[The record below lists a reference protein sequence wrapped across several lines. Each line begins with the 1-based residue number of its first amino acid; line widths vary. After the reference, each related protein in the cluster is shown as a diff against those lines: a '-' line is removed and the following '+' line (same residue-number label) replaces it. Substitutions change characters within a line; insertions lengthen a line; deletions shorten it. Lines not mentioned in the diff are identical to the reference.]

1 MPLEE
6 TIEIII
12 TFLYKNIPTID
23 KLNIIKDQVNNDD
36 QFTMKTAIPQDKLL
50 DLVNLVLRTL
60 GTLLIVLQWEDQ
72 HLQPRQKFISKLMN
86 KMQYLWNYPLQKFTN
101 DLLMT
106 FNPF

>member
-12 TFLYKNIPTID
+12 TFLHKNIPTID

-36 QFTMKTAIPQDKLL
+36 QFTMKTAIPQDKFL

-60 GTLLIVLQWEDQ
+60 GTLLIALQWEDQ

-86 KMQYLWNYPLQKFTN
+86 KMQYLWNYTLQKFTN
-101 DLLMT
+101 DLLMI